1 MKKILLSTLFI
12 FSILSLSIGQE
23 LSKEEKKEWA
33 KKLKSITVEDY
44 KSLTESEENSRN
56 SANELKGEVSNLNAD
71 NARLQQELDALK
83 KKVKTAETKTAEAE
97 AKLAECGS
105 APKELTEEQKSTA
118 ANAGEYNSA
127 ESATQKANT
136 KGLVYRVQI
145 GAYKGF
151 DLTKYINNHPNFSG
165 ETGEDGLMRY
175 TIGQFV
181 EYWEADAFK
190 KYLRDMGVQ
199 GAWVVAYKNGTRI
212 QVKDA
217 LEGSH

>member
-12 FSILSLSIGQE
+12 YIILALSFGQE
-23 LSKEEKKEWA
+23 LSKEEKKEWG
-33 KKLKSITVEDY
+33 KKLKSITIEDY
-44 KSLTESEENSRN
+44 KSLTESEEKNRN
-56 SANELKGEVSNLNAD
+56 SASELKGEVSNLNAD
-71 NARLQQELDALK
+71 NARLQQELDELK
-83 KKVKTAETKTAEAE
+83 KRVKTAETKAAEAE
-97 AKLAECGS
+97 AKVADCGE
-105 APKELTEEQKSTA
+105 ATTELTPEQKSTA
-118 ANAGEYNSA
+118 ANAGEYNAA
-127 ESATQKANT
+127 ETPTQKANT

-151 DLTKYINNHPNFSG
+151 DLSKYINNHPNFSG

-212 QVKDA
+212 EVKDA
-217 LEGSH
+217 LEGAH